1 MKRVV
6 DYFAGKPLEKLPR
19 QLAEQQAELAE
30 EAEELADELGTE
42 KTK

>member
-1 MKRVV
+1 LKRVV